1 MPVLLTIKRELCN
14 RWLCINYASIN
25 SKLQIPLP
33 HWTPSENLNYRRSV
47 RWTIHLSGPKSC
59 SHAQRKDQIWWS
71 ILLFYCKRQNQRPWL
86 SIHRLSLDIVDLFFW
101 AICSQRWSL
110 RLKTPPCWKIPA
122 QIPHPLGTGDS
133 QMLRERGEGVLKL
146 CIDQRNIRFPFFIR
160 GGFHTLDDRYH
171 DHVRELHLISAQIR
185 SHWFCSLRFR
195 KLVGLAGSRFLVTNK
210 QSRKHED
217 IPQCALTLPEK
228 QQKLM
233 CT

>member
-1 MPVLLTIKRELCN
+1 MHQ
-14 RWLCINYASIN
+14 SIQ
-25 SKLQIPLP
+25 SFKSPSPTGHPPRI
-33 HWTPSENLNYRRSV
+33 WTLEDRFAEPFTSRGQNHVHMLNV
-47 RWTIHLSGPKSC
+47 RTRFDG
-59 SHAQRKDQIWWS
+59 Q
-71 ILLFYCKRQNQRPWL
+71 FYYFIVKRQNQRPWL

-122 QIPHPLGTGDS
+122 QIPHPLGTDDS

-146 CIDQRNIRFPFFIR
+146 RIDQRNIRFPFFIR

-171 DHVRELHLISAQIR
+171 DHARELHLISSQIR
-185 SHWFCSLRFR
+185 SHWFPRFDFV